1 MTTTITLI
9 RHGQIKGEPALYGHT
24 DVALSEQ
31 GHTSLYNV
39 IECIHTLAPINKF
52 ISSPL
57 KRCADVAQ
65 VFAQQYELDLQLIP
79 EFKEMHFGDWDGVAF
94 DQLGDEWK
102 NLEAFYASPF
112 LIHPPNGETLEIFAN
127 RVIDAWHDLTKQV
140 INSHC
145 VLICHA
151 GVIRII
157 IAHILRM
164 DWKNANLFTQLHID
178 YASHTRIEI
187 GNFENAVPVVKWIGA
202 R

>member
-1 MTTTITLI
+1 MTSITLI
-9 RHGQIKGEPALYGHT
+9 RHGQVIGAPALHGHT

-31 GHTSLYNV
+31 GHINLYNIMERV
-39 IECIHTLAPINKF
+39 HSQLPIDKL

-57 KRCADVAQ
+57 RRCSDVAQ
-65 VFAQQYELDLQLIP
+65 EFARQHEIHCQLIP

-94 DQLGDEWK
+94 DQLGSEWK

-112 LIHPPNGETLEIFAN
+112 LIHPPQGETLSTFVN
-127 RVIDAWHDLTKQV
+127 RVINAWHELTAQIKGG
-140 INSHC
+140 HC
-145 VLICHA
+145 VLICHG

-157 IAHILRM
+157 IAHILQM
-164 DWKNANLFTQLHID
+164 GWKNANLFTQLHID

-187 GNFENAVPVVKWIGA
+187 GRFENALPVVKWIGA